1 MKGNPLRSWILTGAL
16 AVGAAVGAAAVA
28 NAASGSSSSGK
39 GSGSFPSFFANGAP
53 AQPPP
58 LGRNSQGPGE
68 TLLTGSAASKAR
80 AAALAA
86 VPGGTVLRVET
97 DSGPAACEAHVR
109 KADGTPVTVKLD
121 SSFHGPPCRPAWAPG
136 RAGRRRALR
145 RPHRPPSR
153 PVSPRPAGSPPAGR
167 GRRSGLR
174 VGRHRLFVAVV
185 LLDRGNAAVAQT
197 V

>member
-39 GSGSFPSFFANGAP
+39 GSGSFPSFVANGAP

-58 LGRNSQGPGE
+58 LGRNSHGPGE

-97 DSGPAACEAHVR
+97 DSGPAAYEAHMR

-121 SSFHGPPCRPAWAPG
+121 SSFQTTAVQTGMGAGPGGPPSGSAPSAPAA
-136 RAGRRRALR
+136 
-145 RPHRPPSR
+145 
-153 PVSPRPAGSPPAGR
+153 
-167 GRRSGLR
+167 
-174 VGRHRLFVAVV
+174 
-185 LLDRGNAAVAQT
+185 
-197 V
+197 